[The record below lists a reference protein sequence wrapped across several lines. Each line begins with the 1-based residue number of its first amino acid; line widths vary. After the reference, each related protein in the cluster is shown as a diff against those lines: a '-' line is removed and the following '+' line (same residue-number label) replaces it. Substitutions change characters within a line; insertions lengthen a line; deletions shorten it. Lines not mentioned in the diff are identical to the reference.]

1 MGRTAKCSR
10 RYLMICPLHGFRI
23 GVNHYAPFVFPT
35 VAFVDGITRSDITVV
50 EGIRAG
56 HGRVVKARRRT
67 VHFSINWPSHSCT
80 AGRPASELPE
90 GTSSGQA
97 LLAKE
102 VVGTRSTQA
111 VAQKVP
117 TWSSLEIASGAK
129 EPPRGMSKF
138 TPKS

>member
-1 MGRTAKCSR
+1 MGRAAGCLR
-10 RYLMICPLHGFRI
+10 QYLMICPLRGFRI
-23 GVNHYAPFVFPT
+23 GVMHRAPFVFPT
-35 VAFVDGITRSDITVV
+35 VAFVDGIAWPDVIVV
-50 EGIRAG
+50 EGMRVG
-56 HGRVVKARRRT
+56 HGRVVKTRRRT
-67 VHFSINWPSHSCT
+67 LHFWINWPSHSCT

-102 VVGTRSTQA
+102 VVGIRSTQA

-117 TWSSLEIASGAK
+117 TWGSLEFASGAK
-129 EPPRGMSKF
+129 EPPRGMSKV